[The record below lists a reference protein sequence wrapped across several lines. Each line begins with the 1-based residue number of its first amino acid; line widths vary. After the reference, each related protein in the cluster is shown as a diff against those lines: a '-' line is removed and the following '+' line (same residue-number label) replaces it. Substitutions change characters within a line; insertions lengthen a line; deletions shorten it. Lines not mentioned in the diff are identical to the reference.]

1 MENLRIEKSSL
12 DQIKKISKDREI
24 VLFGAGGIA
33 SKTYDLLKNFKIS
46 CILDYSENLW
56 ETKELN
62 LKIKKPSELLKKN
75 KNKFFIIITTT
86 SYRQVIEQLKKFNL
100 TYNKDVLIS
109 PILND
114 ILIMNELESLEKEI
128 IFSSGTPPNYN
139 QKFGGGIYK
148 VEIDRDRWT
157 YEKKIDGHSF
167 GLIEFEGNYV
177 CVDNHIGIFEF
188 NKNFKILR
196 KKKLPAGIRGHGI
209 SYSKKYKRFFVP
221 CSYLDSILVLNKD
234 FKIVDEIKF
243 SLKTK
248 KSEGPAYHHLNDC
261 LTINDSL
268 YVSMFSITGNYKLDV
283 YDGGVVEIDI
293 TSKKRI
299 GTMISN
305 LWMPHNIQLIDNSI
319 HVLDSF
325 PGYLRTNNNQIIGEF
340 NAFTRGLDFDGKFYY
355 VGQSKN
361 RNHSKTLGT
370 SNNIS
375 IDCGISVFDKQTKVS
390 RFIQFSP
397 KISEIHSVKTI

>member
-46 CILDYSENLW
+46 CILDNSENLW

-361 RNHSKTLGT
+361 RNHSKTL
-370 SNNIS
+370 I
-375 IDCGISVFDKQTKVS
+375 
-390 RFIQFSP
+390 P
-397 KISEIHSVKTI
+397 L

>member
-1 MENLRIEKSSL
+1 MKNLKIEKSSL
-12 DQIKKISKDREI
+12 DQIKKFSRDREI
-24 VLFGAGGIA
+24 ILFGAGGIA
-33 SKTYDLLKNFKIS
+33 SKTSDLFKDFKIN
-46 CILDYSENLW
+46 CILDNSENLW
-56 ETKELN
+56 KTKELN
-62 LKIKKPSELLKKN
+62 LNIKNPNEFLKKF
-75 KNKFFIIITTT
+75 KNKFYIVITTT
-86 SYRQVIEQLKKFNL
+86 SYRQVINQLQKFNL
-100 TYNKDVLIS
+100 SYINDFLVS
-109 PILND
+109 PVLND
-114 ILIMNELESLEKEI
+114 ILIMNELESLKKEV

-139 QKFGGGIYK
+139 QKYGGGIYK
-148 VEIDRDRWT
+148 VEIDRDEWN
-157 YEKKIDGHSF
+157 YEKKINGHSF

-188 NKNFKILR
+188 DKKFKIIR
-196 KKKLPAGIRGHGI
+196 KKQLPIGVRGHGI

-221 CSYLDSILVLNKD
+221 CSYLDSILLLNRD

-248 KSEGPAYHHLNDC
+248 KSKNPAQHHLNDC

-293 TSKKRI
+293 SSKKRI
-299 GTMISN
+299 GTMIPN

-325 PGYLRTNNNQIIGEF
+325 PGYLRTNNNQIIGQF

-375 IDCGISVFDKQTKVS
+375 IDCGISIFDRQTKVS